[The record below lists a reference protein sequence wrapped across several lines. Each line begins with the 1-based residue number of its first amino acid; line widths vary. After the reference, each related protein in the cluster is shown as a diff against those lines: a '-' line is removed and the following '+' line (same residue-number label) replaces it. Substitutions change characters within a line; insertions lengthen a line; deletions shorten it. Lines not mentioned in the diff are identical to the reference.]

1 MICLNK
7 SRSMLPTCRVDSMLE
22 IGRHSGICADCRN
35 IQNVAKICAQPHLS
49 ICLARTSS
57 HLSQKL
63 RALSGSHR
71 MLLLCY
77 IFAILQLN
85 TMPPISH
92 PCVCDA
98 CLIFSSYPPP
108 RRLSMHQKHNQNHP
122 QPRRKD
128 KGSSKTLDI
137 CKSAKT
143 NMSY

>member
-7 SRSMLPTCRVDSMLE
+7 SREYATYLQSRQHFRNC
-22 IGRHSGICADCRN
+22 RHSGICADCRN

-85 TMPPISH
+85 TMLPISH

-98 CLIFSSYPPP
+98 CVIFSSYPPP
-108 RRLSMHQKHNQNHP
+108 RRLSMPQKHNQNHP